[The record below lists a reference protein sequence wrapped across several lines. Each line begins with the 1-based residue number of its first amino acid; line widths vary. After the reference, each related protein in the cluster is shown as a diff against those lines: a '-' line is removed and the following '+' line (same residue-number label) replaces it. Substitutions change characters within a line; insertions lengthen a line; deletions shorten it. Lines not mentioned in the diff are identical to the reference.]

1 MCVWCECSSGFGNAY
16 LILMTAASLRRTSRR
31 GIISVFVIA
40 MMLSVPLVSIDRSIE
55 KYSLKDGIDI
65 KMNTQEELDSTWI
78 DGGQPWPQS
87 GRTAT
92 RIADVPNHSPDGGAG
107 YGDPTNYSS
116 LMSVVKPAINWEFGS
131 YSIGTDSLAT
141 PIAEMS
147 GSIEIGPGA
156 EERCGG
162 RSLFTILVQSEDVA
176 GSEHSMLRLIE
187 GEDAELAWQVD
198 LGVTEK
204 VKASPVVVDIDE
216 DGNPE
221 IVVAYDAGG
230 SLHVDVWSPRMFCSV
245 TGWTHSGHSED
256 LLWTWSDE
264 SLMISSEEGPY
275 TSGILGGHKPTTQ
288 PLLADLD
295 LDGDAELVIAAL
307 DEISEE
313 PVVMAL
319 PLQTSGSPNTLWQV
333 SLSKG
338 SHPSDP
344 AFAQVD
350 DDTGYVLLTT
360 IEANNG
366 GMWVWKIDSETGSS
380 IWQGGLS
387 LNNLDG
393 DTNSPH
399 VRLPGPIIANLDS
412 DSDPEIIVTIPSDA
426 DGSTAVDGAEF
437 RGIEI
442 SDGSQLW
449 EFEAT
454 NGFADAPLRLLI
466 RMEMGCMTEC
476 VGTHGGRLQQ
486 IGKVQQG
493 VMT

>member
-1 MCVWCECSSGFGNAY
+1 M
-16 LILMTAASLRRTSRR
+16 L
-31 GIISVFVIA
+31 
-40 MMLSVPLVSIDRSIE
+40 LSVPLVSIDRSIE

-107 YGDPTNYSS
+107 YGDPTNSSS

-147 GSIEIGPGA
+147 GSVEIGPGA

-162 RSLFTILVQSEDVA
+162 RSLFTVLVQSEDVA
-176 GSEHSMLRLIE
+176 GSEHSILRLIE

-230 SLHVDVWSPRMFCSV
+230 SLYVDVWSPRMFCSV
-245 TGWTHSGHSED
+245 TGWTYSGHSED

-295 LDGDAELVIAAL
+295 IDGDAELVIAAL
-307 DEISEE
+307 DEISEK
-313 PVVMAL
+313 PVVLAL
-319 PLQTSGSPNTLWQV
+319 PMQTSGSPNTLWQV
-333 SLSKG
+333 L
-338 SHPSDP
+338 
-344 AFAQVD
+344 
-350 DDTGYVLLTT
+350 
-360 IEANNG
+360 
-366 GMWVWKIDSETGSS
+366 
-380 IWQGGLS
+380 
-387 LNNLDG
+387 
-393 DTNSPH
+393 
-399 VRLPGPIIANLDS
+399 
-412 DSDPEIIVTIPSDA
+412 
-426 DGSTAVDGAEF
+426 
-437 RGIEI
+437 
-442 SDGSQLW
+442 
-449 EFEAT
+449 
-454 NGFADAPLRLLI
+454 
-466 RMEMGCMTEC
+466 
-476 VGTHGGRLQQ
+476 
-486 IGKVQQG
+486 
-493 VMT
+493 

>member
-1 MCVWCECSSGFGNAY
+1 
-16 LILMTAASLRRTSRR
+16 
-31 GIISVFVIA
+31 
-40 MMLSVPLVSIDRSIE
+40 
-55 KYSLKDGIDI
+55 
-65 KMNTQEELDSTWI
+65 
-78 DGGQPWPQS
+78 
-87 GRTAT
+87 
-92 RIADVPNHSPDGGAG
+92 
-107 YGDPTNYSS
+107 
-116 LMSVVKPAINWEFGS
+116 MSVVKPAINWEFGS

-141 PIAEMS
+141 PIAEMR

-156 EERCGG
+156 DERCGG
-162 RSLFTILVQSEDVA
+162 SSLFTVLVQTEDVS
-176 GSEHSMLRLIE
+176 GSDHSMLRLVE

-216 DGNPE
+216 DGSPE
-221 IVVAYDAGG
+221 IVVAYDSGG
-230 SLHVDVWSPRMFCSV
+230 SMYVDVWSPRMYCSV
-245 TGWTHSGHSED
+245 TGWAYSGHSED

-313 PVVMAL
+313 PVVLAL
-319 PLQTSGSPNTLWQV
+319 PLQTSGSPNTLWQI
-333 SLSKG
+333 SLTKG

-344 AFAQVD
+344 AFARVD

-437 RGIEI
+437 RGIEM

-454 NGFADAPLRLLI
+454 NGFADAPPTAIDTDGDGMHDRVCWNTWWQTTTDRQGAAGCHDVGGLYQTRSGLRTWSKAAAI
-466 RMEMGCMTEC
+466 PMM
-476 VGTHGGRLQQ
+476 RLQLRPLY
-486 IGKVQQG
+486 G
-493 VMT
+493 